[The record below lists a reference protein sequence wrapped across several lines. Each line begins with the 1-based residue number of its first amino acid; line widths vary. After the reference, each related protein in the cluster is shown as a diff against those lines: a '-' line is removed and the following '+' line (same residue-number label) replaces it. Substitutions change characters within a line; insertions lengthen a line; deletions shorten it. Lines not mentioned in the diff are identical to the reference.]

1 LRDRRGHS
9 CATLASQ
16 SRSARYPKR
25 NLLAPDWLLL
35 LLLLLLLLT
44 YQACNQRVGAQQQA
58 EKQLPPSSS
67 SLAITTAVKLQCLP
81 TYLCIAC

>member
-16 SRSARYPKR
+16 SRSARYPKQ
-25 NLLAPDWLLL
+25 NLLASDW

-44 YQACNQRVGAQQQA
+44 YQACNWRVGAQQQA
-58 EKQLPPSSS
+58 EKQLPPYPS
-67 SLAITTAVKLQCLP
+67 SLAMTTAVKLQCLP